1 MSDGI
6 YTAVSGAIARQVH
19 LDTVSHNLANVETP
33 GYRARSVRF
42 EELLVDRATGMS
54 QVQVKND
61 DIDLSP
67 GISEGTE
74 NPFDVAIEGDGFFT
88 VDTGAGVGLT
98 RAGRFRADD
107 QGNLVTLEGYKVLNP
122 NGQPVMVPPNS
133 DFYVDDTGNVWDD
146 IGIVD
151 QLNLVSL
158 TEGSTLTP
166 MGPSSFK
173 LAKGGTEASS
183 ATVRQGF
190 IERANVNPV
199 ESMTEL
205 ITLQRHFD
213 AMQKLIQT
221 FSTIDSRAARDLG
234 SITG

>member
-6 YTAVSGAIARQVH
+6 FTAVSGAIARQVH

-42 EELLVDRATGMS
+42 EELLVNRDTGLS
-54 QVQVKND
+54 QVEIKND
-61 DIDLSP
+61 DINLAP
-67 GISEGTE
+67 GITEATE

-88 VDTGAGVGLT
+88 VDTGAGIGVT

-107 QGNLVTLEGYKVLNP
+107 QGNLTTIEGYKVLNP

-133 DFYVDDTGNVWDD
+133 DFYVDETGNIWDD

-151 QLNLVSL
+151 QLNIVNL
-158 TEGSTLTP
+158 TDGSTLTP
-166 MGPSSFK
+166 MGPSTFRVT
-173 LAKGGTEASS
+173 GGTEASP
-183 ATVRQGF
+183 AMVRQGY